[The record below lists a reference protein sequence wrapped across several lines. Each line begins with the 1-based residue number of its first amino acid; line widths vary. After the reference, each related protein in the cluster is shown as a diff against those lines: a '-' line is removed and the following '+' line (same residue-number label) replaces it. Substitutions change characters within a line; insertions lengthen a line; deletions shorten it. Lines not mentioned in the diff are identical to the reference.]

1 MTLFNILYIFFSY
14 LLLITMTIDD
24 KINNIKQ
31 YLEEYIPDPNK
42 KIFESI
48 LDILKEINEEIDELN
63 ESIHF

>member
-1 MTLFNILYIFFSY
+1 
-14 LLLITMTIDD
+14 MTIDD